1 MKKTLL
7 LLALCAGSLLSAN
20 AEDHLTALLK
30 PGDAV
35 LGIQLKNADAYT
47 AFQMDIALPE
57 GMTLVEAD
65 DAVTLQ
71 RQDTEAPQVV
81 ESNVV
86 DGKLRV
92 VAYSYKEDGTTK
104 VGNKS
109 FTDTKG
115 DVLLLKVNVTEACVA
130 NAIELSNVEFVKT
143 DGLTATALGVTAKG
157 KFGDINGNNEVT
169 TDDATMA
176 IKHFLKKITLTSEQ
190 IELGDLSGDM
200 DITTDDATRIIK
212 VFLKK
217 F

>member
-57 GMTLVEAD
+57 GMTLSAD
-65 DAVTLQ
+65 ADAVTLQ

-81 ESNVV
+81 ESNMV

-92 VAYSYKEDGTTK
+92 VAYSYKEEGTTK
-104 VGNKS
+104 AGNKS

-130 NAIELSNVEFVKT
+130 NTIGISNVEFVKT
-143 DGLTATALGVTAKG
+143 DGLTATELGVTAKG
-157 KFGDINGNNEVT
+157 K
-169 TDDATMA
+169 
-176 IKHFLKKITLTSEQ
+176 
-190 IELGDLSGDM
+190 LGDANNDNKVNLTDAQWMLQHFVGNTPTGFVEEAADVDYSAIVNLS
-200 DITTDDATRIIK
+200 DAQKAVQIF
-212 VFLKK
+212 VGNY
-217 F
+217 

>member
-81 ESNVV
+81 ESNMV

-92 VAYSYKEDGTTK
+92 VAYSYKEEGTTK
-104 VGNKS
+104 AGNKS
-109 FTDTKG
+109 FSDTKG
-115 DVLLLKVNVTEACVA
+115 DVLLLKVNVAEGCTAANVA
-130 NAIELSNVEFVKT
+130 ISNIEFVKT

-157 KFGDINGNNEVT
+157 KLGDTNGDNKVDGNDVT
-169 TDDATMA
+169 LVIDHYLSDAG
-176 IKHFLKKITLTSEQ
+176 TLTPEQ
-190 IELGDLSGDM
+190 IERSSVSGKDTLDGNDAIQIT
-200 DITTDDATRIIK
+200 DI
-212 VFLKK
+212 FLNY
-217 F
+217 